1 MRSRRIELYCGV
13 LGGVL
18 GLAALALGI
27 SFALQ
32 VQPLDTLW
40 FAITVFGG
48 PSLGILLFSIWH
60 SQSRNVAAFI
70 LLIASTLALMVWTV
84 LGGFSIGLLFIPA
97 DLLALAAIVAGIG
110 AASQRAPVHP

>member
-1 MRSRRIELYCGV
+1 MWSRWIELYCGV

-27 SFALQ
+27 SMALQ
-32 VQPLDTLW
+32 VQPLGTLW
-40 FAITVFGG
+40 FAIMVFGG
-48 PSLGILLFSIWH
+48 PSLGIILFSVWH
-60 SQSRNVAAFI
+60 SQTRNAVAFI
-70 LLIASTLALMVWTV
+70 LLIASTVALMVWTV

-110 AASQRAPVHP
+110 VASQRAPVHP